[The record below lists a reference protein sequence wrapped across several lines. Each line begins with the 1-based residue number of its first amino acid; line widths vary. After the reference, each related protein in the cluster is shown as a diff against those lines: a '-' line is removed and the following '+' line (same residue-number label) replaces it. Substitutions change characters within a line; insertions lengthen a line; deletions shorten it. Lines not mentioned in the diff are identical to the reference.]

1 MRALRSLLALVIA
14 SAIWLAL
21 SVTIVL
27 WPAATLGLVT
37 VAMSLRRGAIA
48 TLGAVLRTVR
58 QHLRAIIV
66 WGVVNA
72 PIVALAL
79 ALERNDFLAES
90 ISPVARNILRAAVIV
105 WLLLQLYAVPLL
117 LVQRDGRMISAW
129 RSAGLLALAAP
140 TTTIALGLLAA
151 LTVAATRTWPVPL
164 LLVAPGLLA
173 WLGGAAVNSHLRS
186 YGYVPEMQQE
196 AANR

>member
-1 MRALRSLLALVIA
+1 MRALRCALALVIA

-37 VAMSLRRGAIA
+37 VAMWLRRGTIA
-48 TLGAVLRTVR
+48 TPGAVLRAVR

-90 ISPVARNILRAAVIV
+90 ISPVARIILRAAVIAWCV
-105 WLLLQLYAVPLL
+105 LQLYAVPLL
-117 LVQRDGRMISAW
+117 LVQRDGRMLSAW
-129 RSAGLLALAAP
+129 RSAGLLALSAP
-140 TTTIALGLLAA
+140 ATTIGLGLLAA
-151 LTVAATRTWPVPL
+151 LLVAITFAWPVPL
-164 LLVAPGLLA
+164 LLIAPGLLA
-173 WLGGAAVNSHLRS
+173 WLGSAAVDSHLRS
-186 YGYVPEMQQE
+186 YGYEPEVQQL
-196 AANR
+196 AASD